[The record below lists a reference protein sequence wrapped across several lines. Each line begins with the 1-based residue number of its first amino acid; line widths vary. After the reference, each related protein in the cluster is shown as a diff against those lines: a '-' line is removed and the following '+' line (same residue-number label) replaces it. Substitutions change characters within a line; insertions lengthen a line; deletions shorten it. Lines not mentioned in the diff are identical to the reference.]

1 MENQKLSHQKKQQI
15 TDALKAVRETAER
28 PCRVLVVESDPDMQ
42 WHLARL
48 LTVQGN
54 RVVGTSSGE
63 GALALIGEWSVD
75 LVLVDEE
82 LPGMGGLELSSRI
95 QEDHPEI
102 PVVVMSHRD
111 DEDAREDAL
120 SAGAVALLT
129 KPFQRDALEK
139 LLLAVAPLVGVG
151 VAE

>member
-1 MENQKLSHQKKQQI
+1 MENQTLSHEKKQQI
-15 TDALKAVRETAER
+15 ADALQAVRDTAER

-63 GALALIGEWSVD
+63 GALALIGEWAVD

-82 LPGMGGLELSSRI
+82 LPGMSGFEVAASI
-95 QEDHPEI
+95 QEDYPEI

-111 DEDAREDAL
+111 DDDAREDAL

-129 KPFQRDALEK
+129 KPFQRDTLEK
-139 LLLAVAPLVGVG
+139 LLLAVAPLIGVG
-151 VAE
+151 AAE